1 MEKSN
6 PQSYTGEAFDRIQ
19 SFAIAIADAE
29 GMNGRS
35 EPKHGYTQSDWV
47 RAGEMASFRLE
58 PVQSS
63 TSEW

>member
-6 PQSYTGEAFDRIQ
+6 PQPCTDENFDRIQ
-19 SFAIAIADAE
+19 SFALAIADAE
-29 GMNGRS
+29 RMNGRS

-47 RAGEMASFRLE
+47 RAAEMASFRLE